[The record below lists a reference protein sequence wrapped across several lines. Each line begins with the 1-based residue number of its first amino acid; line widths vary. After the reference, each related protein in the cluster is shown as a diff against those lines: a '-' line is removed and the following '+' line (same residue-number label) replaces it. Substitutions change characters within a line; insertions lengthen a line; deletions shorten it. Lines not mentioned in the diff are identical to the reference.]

1 MTIRAL
7 GPGDLAA
14 MRALNELFADVFE
27 DDSSYRGAPP
37 DDAWLARLLGGDRF
51 VALVALDGARV
62 VGGLAAYVL
71 DKFEQARREIYIYD
85 LAVAPTHRRRG
96 LATALIGELRTI
108 ARARGVWVIYVQA
121 DPVDPPAIAL
131 YAKLGAR
138 EAVLHFDIAP

>member
-14 MRALNELFADVFE
+14 MRALNALFADVFE
-27 DDSSYRGAPP
+27 DESSYRGAPP

-96 LATALIGELRTI
+96 LA
-108 ARARGVWVIYVQA
+108 
-121 DPVDPPAIAL
+121 
-131 YAKLGAR
+131 
-138 EAVLHFDIAP
+138 AVPCWR